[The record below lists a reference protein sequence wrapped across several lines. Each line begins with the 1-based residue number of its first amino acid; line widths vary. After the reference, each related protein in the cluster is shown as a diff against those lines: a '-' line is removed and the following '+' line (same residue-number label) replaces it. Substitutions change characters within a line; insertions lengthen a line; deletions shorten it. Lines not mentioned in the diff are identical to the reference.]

1 MADWLLRLKQNLE
14 PALAA
19 QDPRTAVSAYHDM
32 PYAIFHYPPED
43 EFEVRRQVTLL
54 RTRLET
60 NHGKRTTLISLAE
73 CLKKAI
79 EAEIPIAELVEA
91 EKAVGVAGLI
101 DTIHEILSRRSSLP
115 DIVAGMMPTG
125 GDPMK
130 DIFFL
135 VRAGSLF
142 PFYRTSALLEQLM
155 GLVKIPGILF
165 YPGVLDGAAGLKF
178 MGIKDAE
185 HNYRPKIF

>member
-1 MADWLLRLKQNLE
+1 MADWSLRLKQNLE

-19 QDPRTAVSAYHDM
+19 QDPRTSISAYHDM

-43 EFEVRRQVTLL
+43 EFELRRQVTLL

-60 NHGKRTTLISLAE
+60 NHGKRTTIISLAE

-79 EAEIPIAELVEA
+79 EAEIPVKELVEA
-91 EKAVGVAGLI
+91 EKTVGVAALI
-101 DTIHEILSRRSSLP
+101 DTVHEILSRRSSLP
-115 DIVAGMMPTG
+115 HIVAKMIPPGGNPT
-125 GDPMK
+125 K

-155 GLVKIPGILF
+155 GLVKLPGILF
-165 YPGVLDGAAGLKF
+165 YPGILDGASGLKF